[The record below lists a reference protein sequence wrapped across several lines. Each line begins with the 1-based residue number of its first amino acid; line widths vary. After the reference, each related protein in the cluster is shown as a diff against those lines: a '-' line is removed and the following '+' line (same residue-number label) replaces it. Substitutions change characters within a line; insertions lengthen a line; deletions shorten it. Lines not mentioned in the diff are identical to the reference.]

1 MLRKSLVLVIASTV
15 ALTELPALA
24 QQESGQQAVEEIEV
38 FANNRRTEGLTNVN
52 AAVSVISEE
61 ELDLIAHSHYQ
72 EALTRIPGFS
82 GNRNNGQESLMA
94 IRSVSYTHLTLPTI
108 YSV

>member
-72 EALTRIPGFS
+72 
-82 GNRNNGQESLMA
+82 
-94 IRSVSYTHLTLPTI
+94 
-108 YSV
+108 